1 MNDIISI
8 TELSVTE
15 QALKQINAE
24 QKQRLDGALQMAC
37 TEETK
42 QAVKKYRT
50 ELKKTFEE
58 LEAERKEKTAEYEK
72 PLKDFKAMYDEYI
85 SKPFKEADSAL
96 KQKIDEVE
104 KVQKDIK
111 REAVENY
118 ARELIQ
124 AYALTWLDVYQVM
137 PNITL
142 SASEKSLKK
151 AVKDTVDRIKS
162 EVDCINAMSDSSEI
176 MAEYMNCL
184 NLADAQ
190 MIVTQRKK
198 AIEQAEQ
205 AKAAYK
211 EQEEVKQEVTERIEQ
226 LAPPTVET
234 VQEEK
239 TYQMTFTVNGTL
251 DQLKA
256 LKAFMIE
263 NNRCI
268 FSSMICSFICWII
281 TMICC
286 YNK

>member
-104 KVQKDIK
+104 KTQKDTK

-142 SASEKSLKK
+142 SASEKALKK
-151 AVKDTVDRIKS
+151 QVKDTVDRIKS
-162 EVDCINAMSDSSEI
+162 EVDCINAMPDSSEI

-226 LAPPTVET
+226 LTPPVE
-234 VQEEK
+234 VEEEK
-239 TYQMTFTVNGTL
+239 TYTMTFTVSGTIE
-251 DQLKA
+251 QLKA
-256 LKAFMIE
+256 LKAFMI
-263 NNRCI
+263 NNN
-268 FSSMICSFICWII
+268 I
-281 TMICC
+281 TFT
-286 YNK
+286 NGGNSHDNL